1 MSEGYITGEQKRAV
15 ADRAKG
21 GCEYCWSQALFSP
34 DPFSVEHIVP
44 RSRGGT
50 SELSNLALSCQ
61 GCNNRKYTSIE
72 ALDRVTGELVPL
84 YHPRLQPWSD
94 HFTWNQNYL
103 LLLGLSP
110 TGRATVEKLQLNRAG
125 VINLRRILRAFG
137 EHPPQAVTGA
147 KIND

>member
-1 MSEGYITGEQKRAV
+1 MSEGYITGEHKRAV

-21 GCEYCWSQALFSP
+21 CCEYCWSQALFSP

-72 ALDRVTGELVPL
+72 ALDRVTGEVMSL

-103 LLLGLSP
+103 LILGLSP
-110 TGRATVEKLQLNRAG
+110 TGRATIEKLQLNRIG

-137 EHPPQAVTGA
+137 EHPPR
-147 KIND
+147 